1 MRDVALGVDVGGT
14 KSLALVLDRRGQV
27 MGESRAA
34 SAASSPEE
42 LIESLVCQVVGLC
55 DDLGLDVCSVPLGVG
70 LAGMVDHQG
79 RLAFSPHL
87 SSVSGTDVAAA
98 LERALSREGIAV
110 DNDANLAALAEGR
123 WGAASSYSHYVA
135 VTLGTGIGGGIVANG
150 VLQRGANGFA
160 GEIGHM
166 SVVARGELCA
176 CGARGCWERYVSGDA
191 LTRRAREA
199 VAAGTAPRLARR
211 FGANLVS
218 EDVAAAAGE
227 ADAEALAL
235 LEEMG
240 WWLAAGLA
248 NLAAILDVSCFV
260 VGGGLSALSHH
271 LLPPARQR
279 LGELLEGASARGD
292 VEVLDAALG
301 ARAGAM
307 GAALVAGGW
316 A

>member
-14 KSLALVLDRRGQV
+14 KSLAIVLDARGQV
-27 MGESRAA
+27 IGESRVA
-34 SAASSPEE
+34 SAASSPEALVATLASQVGE
-42 LIESLVCQVVGLC
+42 LWRAR
-55 DDLGLDVCSVPLGVG
+55 GLDAGTVPVGVG
-70 LAGMVDHQG
+70 LAGMVDRQG

-87 SSVSGTDVAAA
+87 SHASGTDVAAA
-98 LERALSREGIAV
+98 LGLALSRKGVAV

-123 WGAASSYSHYVA
+123 WGAARSYSHYVA
-135 VTLGTGIGGGIVANG
+135 VTLGTGIGGGIVTNG

-160 GEIGHM
+160 GEIGHV
-166 SVVARGELCA
+166 SLVARGELCA
-176 CGARGCWERYVSGDA
+176 CGSRGCWERYVSGDA

-211 FGANLVS
+211 YGANLVS

-248 NLAAILDVSCFV
+248 NLTAILDVSCFV

-271 LLPPARQR
+271 LMPPARR
-279 LGELLEGASARGD
+279 HLGELLEGASARGD
-292 VEVLDAALG
+292 IAVLDAALG
-301 ARAGAM
+301 ARAWAM

-316 A
+316 T